1 MTTPRNREA
10 ADQLLRRL
18 GEIEIATSRIEAR
31 MNCHIQAAKERATA
45 EAADM
50 PKERAA
56 IEEALQE
63 FFLIERKK
71 LGPKARSLKLTF
83 GALGLRARR
92 AVEYIRG
99 WTEATAIIALAA
111 EGHGEFVR
119 QKLTL
124 HKEAVLDA
132 ADECAEMFDRC
143 GIRVERGDTFYAK
156 PDLAALGDLGSE
168 TGGHG

>member
-18 GEIEIATSRIEAR
+18 GEIEIHTRLIQAR
-31 MNCHIQAAKERATA
+31 MNIEIQCAKEKATEQTGDLPS
-45 EAADM
+45 EA
-50 PKERAA
+50 AA

-63 FFLIERKK
+63 FFLIERKN

-83 GALGLRARR
+83 GALGLRARK

-132 ADECAEMFDRC
+132 ADECAELFDRC
-143 GIRVERGDTFYAK
+143 GLRVERGDTFYAK
-156 PDLAALGDLGSE
+156 PDLDVLADMAQNW
-168 TGGHG
+168 

>member
-18 GEIEIATSRIEAR
+18 GEIEIRTARIKAR

-63 FFLIERKK
+63 FFLVERKN
-71 LGPKARSLKLTF
+71 LGPRRSLKLTF
-83 GALGLRARR
+83 GTLGLRARK
-92 AVEYIRG
+92 AVEYICG
-99 WTEATAIIALAA
+99 WTEATAIVALAA

-119 QKLTL
+119 QKFTL
-124 HKEAVLDA
+124 HKEAVLDS
-132 ADECAEMFDRC
+132 ADACADLFERC
-143 GIRVERGDTFYAK
+143 GLRIESGDTFYAK
-156 PDLAALGDLGSE
+156 PDLDVLADMAQNW
-168 TGGHG
+168 

>member
-18 GEIEIATSRIEAR
+18 GEIEIHTSLIQAR
-31 MNCHIQAAKERATA
+31 MNIEIQCAKEKATEETGDLPS
-45 EAADM
+45 EAA
-50 PKERAA
+50 A
-56 IEEALQE
+56 IQEALQE
-63 FFLIERKK
+63 FFLIERTN

-83 GALGLRARR
+83 GTLGLRARK

-132 ADECAEMFDRC
+132 ADECAELFDRC
-143 GIRVERGDTFYAK
+143 GLRVERGDTFYAK
-156 PDLAALGDLGSE
+156 PDLDVLADMAQNW
-168 TGGHG
+168 

>member
-18 GEIEIATSRIEAR
+18 GEIEIRTARIEGR

-50 PKERAA
+50 PKERVA
-56 IEEALQE
+56 IQEALQE
-63 FFLIERKK
+63 FFLVERQN

-83 GALGLRARR
+83 GTLGLRARK

-111 EGHGEFVR
+111 QGHGEFVR

-132 ADECAEMFDRC
+132 ADECAELFDRC
-143 GIRVERGDTFYAK
+143 GLRVERGDTFYAK
-156 PDLAALGDLGSE
+156 PDLDVLADMAE
-168 TGGHG
+168 NW

>member
-18 GEIEIATSRIEAR
+18 GEIEIHTSLIQAR
-31 MNCHIQAAKERATA
+31 MNIEIQCAKEKATEETGDLPS
-45 EAADM
+45 EA
-50 PKERAA
+50 AA

-63 FFLIERKK
+63 FFLIERKN

-83 GALGLRARR
+83 GALGLRARK

-132 ADECAEMFDRC
+132 ADECAEMFGRC

-156 PDLAALGDLGSE
+156 PDLDVLADMAQNW
-168 TGGHG
+168 

>member
-18 GEIEIATSRIEAR
+18 GEIEIRTSRIEAR

-63 FFLIERKK
+63 FFLVERKN

-83 GALGLRARR
+83 GTLGLRARK

-99 WTEATAIIALAA
+99 WTETTAIIALAA
-111 EGHGEFVR
+111 ERHGEFVR

-132 ADECAEMFDRC
+132 ADACADLFERC
-143 GIRVERGDTFYAK
+143 GLRVERGDTFFAK
-156 PDLAALGDLGSE
+156 PDLDVLADMAQNW
-168 TGGHG
+168 

>member
-18 GEIEIATSRIEAR
+18 GEIEIRTSRIEAR
-31 MNCHIQAAKERATA
+31 MNTAIQRAKDQATEDA
-45 EAADM
+45 GEAPA
-50 PKERAA
+50 ERAA
-56 IEEALQE
+56 IQEALQE
-63 FFLIERKK
+63 FFLIERTN

-83 GALGLRARR
+83 GTLGLRARK
-92 AVEYIRG
+92 AVEFIRG

-143 GIRVERGDTFYAK
+143 GLRVERGDTFYAK
-156 PDLAALGDLGSE
+156 PDLDVLADMAQNW
-168 TGGHG
+168 